1 MPLFNLIMQR
11 RNFLKKII
19 IFTVGI
25 ISMSNK
31 LFAKEFF
38 SKAIFKDGIFYNNY
52 IDHKMATFKEFWK
65 WRKESKKPEPL
76 SFPLAKN
83 DPKFLQ
89 ENRTQKT
96 LTWIGHA
103 SFLMQVDGINILT
116 DPHLTKRAS
125 PVVFAG
131 PSRTTPP
138 GLDIDDLPEI
148 DVIVIS
154 HNHYDHLDYQTILN
168 ITRKQINN
176 QPLILVPLK
185 LHKLL
190 ESFGARNVKE
200 LGWWDTTSYKNL
212 NIHAVPVQ
220 HWSNRSFNTNKTLW
234 CGWVFENNNYKCIF
248 VGDTGYSK
256 DFATIQQKF
265 GHMDLSLIP
274 IGAYA
279 PRWFMK
285 DHHCNVEEAIQIH
298 KDLKSKKSIAM
309 HWGTFQLTDEP
320 MDEPIKL
327 LKKLTVEKNLLSN
340 EFIAMTHGESK
351 IL

>member
-1 MPLFNLIMQR
+1 MPLFNLIMRR
-11 RNFLKKII
+11 RNFLKTII
-19 IFTVGI
+19 FFTVGI

-31 LFAKEFF
+31 LLAKEVF
-38 SKAIFKDGIFYNNY
+38 SKEIFKDGIFYNNY
-52 IDHKMATFKEFWK
+52 IDHKMTTFKQFWK
-65 WRKESKKPEPL
+65 WRKESKKPEPM

-89 ENRTQKT
+89 ENRSQKT

-103 SFLMQVDGINILT
+103 SFLIQIDGINILT

-138 GLDIDDLPEI
+138 GLDINDLPEI

-168 ITRKQINN
+168 ITRKQITN

-185 LHKLL
+185 LKKLV

-200 LGWWDTTSYKNL
+200 LGWWDTTNFKNL

-234 CGWVFENNNYKCIF
+234 CGWVFENKNFKCIF

-256 DFATIQQKF
+256 DFATIQQRF

-285 DHHCNVEEAIQIH
+285 YHHCNVDEAIQIH

-327 LKKLTVEKNLLSN
+327 LKKLAPEKNLLSN
-340 EFIAMTHGESK
+340 EFVAMTHGESK

>member
-1 MPLFNLIMQR
+1 
-11 RNFLKKII
+11 
-19 IFTVGI
+19 
-25 ISMSNK
+25 MSNK
-31 LFAKEFF
+31 LFAKEVF
-38 SKAIFKDGIFYNNY
+38 SKEILKDGIFYNNY

-65 WRKESKKPEPL
+65 WRKESKKSEPI

-83 DPKFLQ
+83 DPKFLK
-89 ENRTQKT
+89 ENRTRKT

-125 PVVFAG
+125 PVVLAG

-138 GLDIDDLPEI
+138 GLKIEDLPEI

-154 HNHYDHLDYQTILN
+154 HNHYDHLDYQTILS

-185 LHKLL
+185 LKKLL

-200 LGWWDTTSYKNL
+200 LGWWDTTSFKNL
-212 NIHAVPVQ
+212 NIHSVPVQ

-234 CGWVFENNNYKCIF
+234 CGWVFENANFKSIF

-256 DFATIQQKF
+256 DFSAIQKKF
-265 GHMDLSLIP
+265 GYMDLSLIP

-298 KDLKSKKSIAM
+298 KDLNSKKSIAM

-327 LKKLTVEKNLLSN
+327 LKKLTDKENLTSD
-340 EFIAMTHGESK
+340 EFVAMTHGESK
-351 IL
+351 II

>member
-1 MPLFNLIMQR
+1 MPLFNLIMHR

-19 IFTVGI
+19 FFTVGI

-31 LFAKEFF
+31 LLAKEVF
-38 SKAIFKDGIFYNNY
+38 SKEIFKDGIFYNNY
-52 IDHKMATFKEFWK
+52 IDHKMTTFKQFWK
-65 WRKESKKPEPL
+65 WRKESKKPEPM

-89 ENRTQKT
+89 ENRSQKT

-103 SFLMQVDGINILT
+103 SFLIQIDGINILT

-138 GLDIDDLPEI
+138 GLNIGDLPEI

-185 LHKLL
+185 LKKLL

-200 LGWWDTTSYKNL
+200 LGWWDATSFKNL

-234 CGWVFENNNYKCIF
+234 CGWVFENKNFKCIF

-320 MDEPIKL
+320 MDEPVKL

>member
-1 MPLFNLIMQR
+1 MPLFNVIMLR

-19 IFTVGI
+19 FFTVGI

-31 LFAKEFF
+31 LLAKEVF
-38 SKAIFKDGIFYNNY
+38 SKEIFKDGIFYNNY
-52 IDHKMATFKEFWK
+52 IDHKMTTFKQFWK
-65 WRKESKKPEPL
+65 WRKESKKPEPM

-83 DPKFLQ
+83 DPTFLQ
-89 ENRTQKT
+89 ENRSQKT

-103 SFLMQVDGINILT
+103 SFLIQIDGINILT

-138 GLDIDDLPEI
+138 GLDINDLPEI

-168 ITRKQINN
+168 ITRKQITN

-185 LHKLL
+185 LKKLV

-200 LGWWDTTSYKNL
+200 LGWWDTTNFKNL

-234 CGWVFENNNYKCIF
+234 CGWVFENKNFKCIF
-248 VGDTGYSK
+248 VGDTGYSQ
-256 DFATIQQKF
+256 DFATIQQRF

-285 DHHCNVEEAIQIH
+285 YHHCNVDEAIQIH

-327 LKKLTVEKNLLSN
+327 LKKLAPEKNLLSN
-340 EFIAMTHGESK
+340 EFVAMTHGESK

>member
-1 MPLFNLIMQR
+1 MLR

-19 IFTVGI
+19 VFTIGI
-25 ISMSNK
+25 MSISNK
-31 LFAKEFF
+31 LFAKEIF

-52 IDHKMATFKEFWK
+52 INHKMATFKEFWK

-76 SFPLAKN
+76 SFPLANN

-103 SFLMQVDGINILT
+103 SFLIQLDGINILT
-116 DPHLTKRAS
+116 DPHLTERAS
-125 PVVFAG
+125 PIVFAG

-138 GLDIDDLPEI
+138 GLTIGNLPEI

-154 HNHYDHLDYQTILN
+154 HNHYDHLDYQTILK
-168 ITRKQINN
+168 ITRKQINR
-176 QPLILVPLK
+176 QPLVLVPLK
-185 LHKLL
+185 LKKLL
-190 ESFGARNVKE
+190 KSFGARNVKE
-200 LGWWDTTSYKNL
+200 LDWWDTTTFKNL
-212 NIHAVPVQ
+212 NIHSVPVQ

-234 CGWVFENNNYKCIF
+234 CGWVFENEDFKSIF

-256 DFATIQQKF
+256 DFSTIQQKF
-265 GHMDLSLIP
+265 GPMDLSMIP

-285 DHHCNVEEAIQIH
+285 DHHCNVEESIQIH

-320 MDEPIKL
+320 MDEPVKL
-327 LKKLTVEKNLLSN
+327 LKKLTIENNFLPD

-351 IL
+351 II

>member
-1 MPLFNLIMQR
+1 MLR

-19 IFTVGI
+19 VFTIGI
-25 ISMSNK
+25 MSISNK
-31 LFAKEFF
+31 LFAKEIF

-65 WRKESKKPEPL
+65 WRKESTKPKPL
-76 SFPLAKN
+76 SFPLANN
-83 DPKFLQ
+83 DPNFLQ
-89 ENRTQKT
+89 ENKTQKT

-103 SFLMQVDGINILT
+103 SFLIQLDGINILT
-116 DPHLTKRAS
+116 DPHLTERAS
-125 PVVFAG
+125 PIVFAG

-138 GLDIDDLPEI
+138 GLAIEDLPEI

-154 HNHYDHLDYQTILN
+154 HNHYDHLDYQTILK
-168 ITRKQINN
+168 ITRKQINR
-176 QPLILVPLK
+176 QPLVLVPLK
-185 LHKLL
+185 LKKLL
-190 ESFGARNVKE
+190 KSFGARNVRE
-200 LGWWDTTSYKNL
+200 LDWWDTTTFKNL
-212 NIHAVPVQ
+212 NIHSVPVQ

-234 CGWVFENNNYKCIF
+234 CGWVFENEDFKSIF

-256 DFATIQQKF
+256 DFSTIQQKF
-265 GHMDLSLIP
+265 GPMDLSMIP

-285 DHHCNVEEAIQIH
+285 DHHCNVEESIQIH

-320 MDEPIKL
+320 MDEPVKL
-327 LKKLTVEKNLLSN
+327 LKKLTIENNFLPD

-351 IL
+351 II

>member
-1 MPLFNLIMQR
+1 MPLFNLIMRR
-11 RNFLKKII
+11 RNFLKTII
-19 IFTVGI
+19 FFTVGI

-31 LFAKEFF
+31 LLAKEVF
-38 SKAIFKDGIFYNNY
+38 SKEIFKDGIFYNNY
-52 IDHKMATFKEFWK
+52 IDHKMTTFKQFWK
-65 WRKESKKPEPL
+65 WRKESKKPEPM

-83 DPKFLQ
+83 DPTFLQ
-89 ENRTQKT
+89 ENRSQKT

-103 SFLMQVDGINILT
+103 SFLIQIDGINILT

-138 GLDIDDLPEI
+138 GLDINDLPEI

-168 ITRKQINN
+168 ITRKQITN

-185 LHKLL
+185 LKKLV

-200 LGWWDTTSYKNL
+200 LGWWDTTNFKNL

-234 CGWVFENNNYKCIF
+234 CGWVFENKNFKCIF

-256 DFATIQQKF
+256 DFATIQQRF

-285 DHHCNVEEAIQIH
+285 YHHCNVDEAIQIH

-327 LKKLTVEKNLLSN
+327 LKKLAPEKNLLSN
-340 EFIAMTHGESK
+340 EFVAMTHGESK

>member
-1 MPLFNLIMQR
+1 MLR

-19 IFTVGI
+19 VFTIGI
-25 ISMSNK
+25 MSISNK
-31 LFAKEFF
+31 LFAKEIF

-52 IDHKMATFKEFWK
+52 INHKMATFKEFWK
-65 WRKESKKPEPL
+65 WRKESKKREPL
-76 SFPLAKN
+76 SFPLANN

-103 SFLMQVDGINILT
+103 SFLIQLDGINILT
-116 DPHLTKRAS
+116 DPHLTERAS
-125 PVVFAG
+125 PIVFAG
-131 PSRTTPP
+131 PSITTPP
-138 GLDIDDLPEI
+138 GLAIEDLPEI

-154 HNHYDHLDYQTILN
+154 HNHYDHLDYQTILK
-168 ITRKQINN
+168 ITRKQINR
-176 QPLILVPLK
+176 QPLVLVPLK
-185 LHKLL
+185 LKKLL
-190 ESFGARNVKE
+190 KSFGARNVKE
-200 LGWWDTTSYKNL
+200 LDWWDTTTFKNL
-212 NIHAVPVQ
+212 NIHSVPVQ

-234 CGWVFENNNYKCIF
+234 CGWVFENEDFKSIF

-256 DFATIQQKF
+256 DFSTIQQKF
-265 GHMDLSLIP
+265 GPMDLSMIP

-285 DHHCNVEEAIQIH
+285 DHHCNVEESIQIH

-320 MDEPIKL
+320 MDEPVKL
-327 LKKLTVEKNLLSN
+327 LKKLTIENNFLPD
-340 EFIAMTHGESK
+340 EFIAMTHDESK
-351 IL
+351 II

>member
-1 MPLFNLIMQR
+1 MPLFNLIMLR

-19 IFTVGI
+19 FFTVGI

-31 LFAKEFF
+31 LLAKEVF
-38 SKAIFKDGIFYNNY
+38 SKEIFKDGIFYNNY
-52 IDHKMATFKEFWK
+52 IDHKMTTFKQFWK
-65 WRKESKKPEPL
+65 WRKESKKPEPM

-83 DPKFLQ
+83 DPTFLQ
-89 ENRTQKT
+89 ENRSQKT

-103 SFLMQVDGINILT
+103 SFLIQIDGINILT

-138 GLDIDDLPEI
+138 GLDINDLPEI

-168 ITRKQINN
+168 INRKQITN

-185 LHKLL
+185 LKKLV

-200 LGWWDTTSYKNL
+200 LGWWDTTNFKNL

-234 CGWVFENNNYKCIF
+234 CGWVFENKNFKCIF

-256 DFATIQQKF
+256 DFATIQQRF

-285 DHHCNVEEAIQIH
+285 YHHCNVDEAIQIH

-327 LKKLTVEKNLLSN
+327 LKKLAPEKNLLSN
-340 EFIAMTHGESK
+340 EFVAMTHGESK

>member
-1 MPLFNLIMQR
+1 MLR

-19 IFTVGI
+19 VFTIGI
-25 ISMSNK
+25 MSISNK
-31 LFAKEFF
+31 LFAKEIF

-52 IDHKMATFKEFWK
+52 IGHKMSTFKEFWK
-65 WRKESKKPEPL
+65 WRKESKKPEPI
-76 SFPLAKN
+76 SFPLANN
-83 DPKFLQ
+83 DPNFLQ

-96 LTWIGHA
+96 ITWIGHA
-103 SFLMQVDGINILT
+103 SFLIQLDGINILT
-116 DPHLTKRAS
+116 DPHLTERAS
-125 PVVFAG
+125 PIVFAG

-138 GLDIDDLPEI
+138 GLAIEDLPEI

-154 HNHYDHLDYQTILN
+154 HNHYDHLDYQTILK
-168 ITRKQINN
+168 ITRKQINS
-176 QPLILVPLK
+176 QPLVLVPLK
-185 LHKLL
+185 LKKLL
-190 ESFGARNVKE
+190 KSFGARNVKE
-200 LGWWDTTSYKNL
+200 LDWWDTTTFKNL
-212 NIHAVPVQ
+212 NIHSVPVQ

-234 CGWVFENNNYKCIF
+234 CGWVFENEDFKSIF

-256 DFATIQQKF
+256 DFSTIQQKF
-265 GHMDLSLIP
+265 GPMDLSMIP

-285 DHHCNVEEAIQIH
+285 DHHCNVEESIQIH

-320 MDEPIKL
+320 MDEPVKL
-327 LKKLTVEKNLLSN
+327 LKKLTMENNFLPD

>member
-1 MPLFNLIMQR
+1 MPLFNVIMRR

-19 IFTVGI
+19 FFTVGI

-31 LFAKEFF
+31 LLAKEVF
-38 SKAIFKDGIFYNNY
+38 SKEIFKDGIFYNNY
-52 IDHKMATFKEFWK
+52 IDHKMTTFKQFWK
-65 WRKESKKPEPL
+65 WRKESKKPEPM

-89 ENRTQKT
+89 ENRSQKT

-103 SFLMQVDGINILT
+103 SFLIQIDGINILT

-138 GLDIDDLPEI
+138 GLDINDLPEI

-168 ITRKQINN
+168 ITRKQRTN

-185 LHKLL
+185 LKKLV

-200 LGWWDTTSYKNL
+200 LGWWDTTNFNNL

-234 CGWVFENNNYKCIF
+234 CGWVFENKNFKCIF

-256 DFATIQQKF
+256 DFATIQQRF

-285 DHHCNVEEAIQIH
+285 YHHCNVDEAIQIH

-327 LKKLTVEKNLLSN
+327 LKKLAPEKNLLSD
-340 EFIAMTHGESK
+340 EFVAMTHGESK

>member
-1 MPLFNLIMQR
+1 MPLFNLIMRR
-11 RNFLKKII
+11 RNFLKTII
-19 IFTVGI
+19 FFTVGI

-31 LFAKEFF
+31 LLAKEVF
-38 SKAIFKDGIFYNNY
+38 SKEIFKDGVFYNNY
-52 IDHKMATFKEFWK
+52 IDHKMTTFKQFWK
-65 WRKESKKPEPL
+65 WRKESKKPEPM

-89 ENRTQKT
+89 ENRSQKT

-103 SFLMQVDGINILT
+103 SFLIQIDGINILT

-138 GLDIDDLPEI
+138 GLDINDLPEI

-168 ITRKQINN
+168 ITRKQITN

-185 LHKLL
+185 LKKLV

-200 LGWWDTTSYKNL
+200 LGWWDTTNFKNL

-234 CGWVFENNNYKCIF
+234 CGWVFENKNFKCIF

-256 DFATIQQKF
+256 DFATIQQRF

-285 DHHCNVEEAIQIH
+285 YHHCNVDEAIQIH

-327 LKKLTVEKNLLSN
+327 LKKLAPEKNLLSN
-340 EFIAMTHGESK
+340 EFVAMTHGESK

>member
-1 MPLFNLIMQR
+1 MPLFNVIMLR
-11 RNFLKKII
+11 RNFLKRII
-19 IFTVGI
+19 FFTVGI

-31 LFAKEFF
+31 LLAKEVF
-38 SKAIFKDGIFYNNY
+38 SKEIFKDGIFYNNY
-52 IDHKMATFKEFWK
+52 IDHKMTTFKQFWK
-65 WRKESKKPEPL
+65 WRKESKKPEPM

-89 ENRTQKT
+89 ENRSQKT

-103 SFLMQVDGINILT
+103 SFLIQIDGINILT

-138 GLDIDDLPEI
+138 GLDINDLPEI

-168 ITRKQINN
+168 ITRKQITN

-185 LHKLL
+185 LKKLV
-190 ESFGARNVKE
+190 ESFGARNVEE
-200 LGWWDTTSYKNL
+200 LGWWDTTNFKNL

-234 CGWVFENNNYKCIF
+234 CGWVFENKNFKCIF

-256 DFATIQQKF
+256 DFATIQQRF

-285 DHHCNVEEAIQIH
+285 YHHCNVDEAIQIH

-327 LKKLTVEKNLLSN
+327 LKKLAPEKNLLSN
-340 EFIAMTHGESK
+340 EFVAMTHGESK